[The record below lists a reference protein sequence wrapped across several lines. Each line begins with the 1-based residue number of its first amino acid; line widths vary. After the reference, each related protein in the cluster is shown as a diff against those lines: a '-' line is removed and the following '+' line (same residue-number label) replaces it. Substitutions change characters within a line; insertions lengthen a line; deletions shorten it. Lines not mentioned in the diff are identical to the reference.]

1 VILVDSGVFVAA
13 AFPNDR
19 HHEPC
24 RRFLAETSEDLA
36 ISVVIVAEV
45 SHLLRRAA
53 TRPRPELAF
62 LMLIAAGRIQSLAPA
77 PEDYRRMAEL
87 VEQYHDLPLGAADA
101 SIVAIAERLGVSRLA
116 TVDRKDFTAVRPRHV
131 AAFELLPD
139 LTW

>member
-1 VILVDSGVFVAA
+1 
-13 AFPNDR
+13 
-19 HHEPC
+19 
-24 RRFLAETSEDLA
+24 
-36 ISVVIVAEV
+36 
-45 SHLLRRAA
+45 
-53 TRPRPELAF
+53 
-62 LMLIAAGRIQSLAPA
+62 MLIAAGRIQPLAPA

-131 AAFELLPD
+131 AAFELLPE